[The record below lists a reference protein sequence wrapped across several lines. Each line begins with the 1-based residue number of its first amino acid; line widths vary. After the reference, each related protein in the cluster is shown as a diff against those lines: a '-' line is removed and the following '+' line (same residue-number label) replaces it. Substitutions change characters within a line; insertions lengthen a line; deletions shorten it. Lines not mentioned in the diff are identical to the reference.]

1 MEIFYIILGVVLLAA
16 LVFVFFTKIASLTI
30 VLITAVVAL
39 LLPLPV
45 YGITTTIA
53 KNDQE
58 TFNEFW
64 NGSELSTEAESRVCQ
79 RDGICVNT
87 FQCDPY
93 IVYETEYYTD
103 SEGKRQP
110 RQVAVTKYHDC
121 PYSTEETTYLIS
133 TTLGAY
139 SAGSNLMTGEPF
151 RWGHNIPGGQVTTPP
166 QLWLDAKARIE
177 NGTPGGV
184 TKVNQYKNYIL
195 AADYTLFK
203 EYSDEIE
210 KLKADGYLKPPA
222 SGVENLYQA
231 VKVYS
236 YGVKIPES
244 YVSDVQNLN
253 AKFGAELHG
262 DLHMVFVPAN
272 KVGDSTNYANALKA
286 YWTSPEMGDNAIAKN
301 SVTIVVGVNGSESK
315 WAKMFTGMPVGNE
328 ALENQISNE
337 LKNLPLDENFIGNPV
352 FNIDKG
358 TYSSSDGKVESILF
372 GANKFERVSMSA
384 EGEDDSG
391 TGFKYLSE
399 AWIPD
404 EGTMGWVYGIS
415 IFLILVA
422 LGVGGMLSFK
432 NNDFDP
438 VGTFLHKKGN

>member
-93 IVYETEYYTD
+93 TVYETEYYTD
-103 SEGKRQP
+103 SEGKRQS

-133 TTLGAY
+133 TTLGAF

-177 NGTPGGV
+177 NGAPGGV

-203 EYSDEIE
+203 EYSDERE
-210 KLKADGYLKPPA
+210 
-222 SGVENLYQA
+222 
-231 VKVYS
+231 
-236 YGVKIPES
+236 
-244 YVSDVQNLN
+244 
-253 AKFGAELHG
+253 
-262 DLHMVFVPAN
+262 
-272 KVGDSTNYANALKA
+272 
-286 YWTSPEMGDNAIAKN
+286 
-301 SVTIVVGVNGSESK
+301 
-315 WAKMFTGMPVGNE
+315 
-328 ALENQISNE
+328 
-337 LKNLPLDENFIGNPV
+337 
-352 FNIDKG
+352 
-358 TYSSSDGKVESILF
+358 
-372 GANKFERVSMSA
+372 
-384 EGEDDSG
+384 
-391 TGFKYLSE
+391 
-399 AWIPD
+399 
-404 EGTMGWVYGIS
+404 
-415 IFLILVA
+415 
-422 LGVGGMLSFK
+422 
-432 NNDFDP
+432 
-438 VGTFLHKKGN
+438 